1 MTKSLVGLGALT
13 AVLVFAA
20 AAEALLIVNGS
31 IAASDP
37 TQTGSLNRNGVV
49 STCGA
54 PKSSPGLLT
63 AVGVRHYDSYTY
75 TNSSGFGE
83 CVTVTLTRTSGAG
96 QIFTAAY
103 LGSFN
108 PADPAANYLADPGG
122 STPPATAY
130 SFFVPA
136 GQTAVVIVHEVDP
149 DGCLACNY
157 TVTLGSAP
165 TAATF
170 ASARLTPT
178 RRGLLLRWRTASE
191 IDLLGFQVYR
201 LRGHSWRRVSH
212 SPIAAKGSVAG
223 ASYRFL
229 DRAARP
235 HADLRYRIKAF
246 NQDGTASWFGP
257 TLTS

>member
-1 MTKSLVGLGALT
+1 MTKPLVGFAALT

-20 AAEALLIVNGS
+20 GAEALLIVNGS

-49 STCGA
+49 SSCAA

-63 AVGVRHYDSYTY
+63 NVGVRHYDSYTY
-75 TNSSGFGE
+75 MNSSGFGE
-83 CVTVTLTRTSGAG
+83 CVTVTLTQTSGAG

-108 PADPAANYLADPGG
+108 PADPTTNYLADPGG
-122 STPPATAY
+122 SAPPTTAY

-149 DGCLACNY
+149 DGCIACTY
-157 TVTLGSAP
+157 TVTLGSA

-191 IDLLGFQVYR
+191 VDLLGFQVYR
-201 LRGHSWRRVSH
+201 SRGHSWRRVSH

-229 DRAARP
+229 DRTARP
-235 HADLRYRIKAF
+235 HADFRYRIKAF